1 MSIIST
7 TQSQKEIMERIPDL
21 FSKVGIILL
30 VSIIFI
36 LFLLSFYIRFP
47 DTLSGKA
54 TLNST
59 NPAISLVMP
68 SSGKIKLLV
77 FPKTI
82 VKDKEAIAVVDNS
95 ANYEDVFFV
104 KKVLSNFYKI
114 DSNEYKDIYAKLSID
129 LELGEVKS
137 AYIKFLIALK
147 AVINQNNIRIYEQE
161 IKSLTDKLNINNDN
175 LKKKRDILSIMET
188 KLYYS
193 KESMTRDSLLFIKN
207 VLSRENYE
215 SSKVAYLQQVM
226 QYQDFFLN
234 LRNDKKDIL
243 LIKNNIEQV
252 NLQIAKESD
261 AIYNSL
267 IDSYIELVAIIES
280 WEKKYLITSPIVGLL
295 EYVSFFKSNQYVTQ
309 NTLLF
314 NIMPDDLVSEVEVIL
329 PSDGV
334 GKVCKGQRAI
344 IKLSDYPSKEYGDLT
359 GRVTEISLSKLSKEN
374 ENLSLIKV
382 KLDNDGCTNYGYKIR
397 LYYGMP
403 ASVNIITDN
412 KRLISR
418 IFERFKYSI
427 ISSPA
432 TD

>member
-30 VSIIFI
+30 VSIILI

-77 FPKTI
+77 SPKTI
-82 VKDKEAIAVVDNS
+82 VKDKEVIAVVDNS
-95 ANYEDVFFV
+95 ANYEDIFFV
-104 KKVLSNFYKI
+104 KKVLSDFYKI
-114 DSNEYKDIYAKLSID
+114 DSNEYEDIYAKLSID

-137 AYIKFLIALK
+137 VYIKFLIALK
-147 AVINQNNIRIYEQE
+147 AIINQNNIRIYEQE

-234 LRNDKKDIL
+234 LRNDKK
-243 LIKNNIEQV
+243 Q
-252 NLQIAKESD
+252 
-261 AIYNSL
+261 
-267 IDSYIELVAIIES
+267 
-280 WEKKYLITSPIVGLL
+280 
-295 EYVSFFKSNQYVTQ
+295 
-309 NTLLF
+309 
-314 NIMPDDLVSEVEVIL
+314 
-329 PSDGV
+329 
-334 GKVCKGQRAI
+334 
-344 IKLSDYPSKEYGDLT
+344 
-359 GRVTEISLSKLSKEN
+359 
-374 ENLSLIKV
+374 
-382 KLDNDGCTNYGYKIR
+382 
-397 LYYGMP
+397 
-403 ASVNIITDN
+403 
-412 KRLISR
+412 
-418 IFERFKYSI
+418 
-427 ISSPA
+427 
-432 TD
+432 

>member
-30 VSIIFI
+30 VSIILI

-77 FPKTI
+77 SPKTI
-82 VKDKEAIAVVDNS
+82 VKDKEVIAVVDNS
-95 ANYEDVFFV
+95 ANYEDIFFV
-104 KKVLSNFYKI
+104 KKVLSDFYKI
-114 DSNEYKDIYAKLSID
+114 DSNEYEDIYAKLSID

-137 AYIKFLIALK
+137 VYIKFLIALK
-147 AVINQNNIRIYEQE
+147 AIINQNNIRIYEQE

-234 LRNDKKDIL
+234 LRNDK
-243 LIKNNIEQV
+243 N
-252 NLQIAKESD
+252 
-261 AIYNSL
+261 
-267 IDSYIELVAIIES
+267 
-280 WEKKYLITSPIVGLL
+280 
-295 EYVSFFKSNQYVTQ
+295 F
-309 NTLLF
+309 
-314 NIMPDDLVSEVEVIL
+314 
-329 PSDGV
+329 
-334 GKVCKGQRAI
+334 
-344 IKLSDYPSKEYGDLT
+344 
-359 GRVTEISLSKLSKEN
+359 
-374 ENLSLIKV
+374 V
-382 KLDNDGCTNYGYKIR
+382 K
-397 LYYGMP
+397 
-403 ASVNIITDN
+403 
-412 KRLISR
+412 
-418 IFERFKYSI
+418 
-427 ISSPA
+427 
-432 TD
+432 

>member
-30 VSIIFI
+30 VSIILI

-77 FPKTI
+77 SPKTI
-82 VKDKEAIAVVDNS
+82 VKDKEVIAVVDNS
-95 ANYEDVFFV
+95 ANYEDIFFV
-104 KKVLSNFYKI
+104 KKVLSDFYKI
-114 DSNEYKDIYAKLSID
+114 DSNEYEDIYAKLSID

-137 AYIKFLIALK
+137 VYIKFLIALK
-147 AVINQNNIRIYEQE
+147 AIINQNNIRIYEQE

-226 QYQDFFLN
+226 QS
-234 LRNDKKDIL
+234 KK
-243 LIKNNIEQV
+243 
-252 NLQIAKESD
+252 
-261 AIYNSL
+261 
-267 IDSYIELVAIIES
+267 
-280 WEKKYLITSPIVGLL
+280 
-295 EYVSFFKSNQYVTQ
+295 
-309 NTLLF
+309 
-314 NIMPDDLVSEVEVIL
+314 
-329 PSDGV
+329 
-334 GKVCKGQRAI
+334 
-344 IKLSDYPSKEYGDLT
+344 
-359 GRVTEISLSKLSKEN
+359 
-374 ENLSLIKV
+374 
-382 KLDNDGCTNYGYKIR
+382 
-397 LYYGMP
+397 
-403 ASVNIITDN
+403 
-412 KRLISR
+412 
-418 IFERFKYSI
+418 
-427 ISSPA
+427 
-432 TD
+432 

>member
-30 VSIIFI
+30 VSIILI

-77 FPKTI
+77 SPKTI
-82 VKDKEAIAVVDNS
+82 VKDKEVIAVVDNS
-95 ANYEDVFFV
+95 ANYEDIFFV
-104 KKVLSNFYKI
+104 KKVLSDFYKI
-114 DSNEYKDIYAKLSID
+114 DSNEYEDIYAKLSID

-137 AYIKFLIALK
+137 VYIKFLIALK
-147 AVINQNNIRIYEQE
+147 AIINQNNIRIYEQE

-226 QYQDFFLN
+226 QY
-234 LRNDKKDIL
+234 
-243 LIKNNIEQV
+243 
-252 NLQIAKESD
+252 
-261 AIYNSL
+261 
-267 IDSYIELVAIIES
+267 
-280 WEKKYLITSPIVGLL
+280 
-295 EYVSFFKSNQYVTQ
+295 
-309 NTLLF
+309 
-314 NIMPDDLVSEVEVIL
+314 
-329 PSDGV
+329 
-334 GKVCKGQRAI
+334 
-344 IKLSDYPSKEYGDLT
+344 
-359 GRVTEISLSKLSKEN
+359 
-374 ENLSLIKV
+374 
-382 KLDNDGCTNYGYKIR
+382 
-397 LYYGMP
+397 
-403 ASVNIITDN
+403 
-412 KRLISR
+412 
-418 IFERFKYSI
+418 
-427 ISSPA
+427 
-432 TD
+432 